1 MGEQRGGGT
10 RGRFDGETDGRVEG
24 QVWMGQTE
32 GRSDEGRDVWMGVV
46 EGRLDGG
53 PQSHRNVVVQL

>member
-46 EGRLDGG
+46 EERLDGG
-53 PQSHRNVVVQL
+53 P